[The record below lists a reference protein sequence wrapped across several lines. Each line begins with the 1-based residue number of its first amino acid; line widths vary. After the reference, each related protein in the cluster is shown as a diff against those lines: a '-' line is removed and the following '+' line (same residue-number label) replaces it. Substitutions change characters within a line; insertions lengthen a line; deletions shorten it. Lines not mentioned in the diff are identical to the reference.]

1 MLGSAAARKFQFFFV
16 CRWRRLRNSK
26 ASAAA
31 AEKFSIFVLL
41 SATAAG
47 KIQFFSGSRRRR
59 LKCFDAFLKNFL
71 SF

>member
-1 MLGSAAARKFQFFFV
+1 L
-16 CRWRRLRNSK
+16 
-26 ASAAA
+26 SAAA

-41 SATAAG
+41 SAAAVAG

-59 LKCFDAFLKNFL
+59 LKFFDGFLKNFL